1 MGCIFASRVSPC
13 HGGAIPEE
21 EGMTMATKTKNASR
35 KTSSRS
41 RSSNGARSS
50 AKSTSRKT
58 SAKRSS
64 SATAKRSS
72 NGGAKRTR
80 SGSKTTAKSS
90 GNGAVTT
97 AKQVVSKAKGPAVAV
112 GAAAAGL
119 AGGLALKGR
128 SRRKTVLG
136 VPLPRSLKP
145 DLDVKSLAK
154 NVGQA
159 SQRVAKTSKSVSKDI
174 ERAGDKAERIGKILG

>member
-1 MGCIFASRVSPC
+1 
-13 HGGAIPEE
+13 
-21 EGMTMATKTKNASR
+21 MATKTKNASR

-50 AKSTSRKT
+50 AKSAPRKT
-58 SAKRSS
+58 SAKRS
-64 SATAKRSS
+64 A

-80 SGSKTTAKSS
+80 SGSKTTTKRS
-90 GNGAVTT
+90 GNNTVTT

-159 SQRVAKTSKSVSKDI
+159 SQRVAKTSKSVSK
-174 ERAGDKAERIGKILG
+174 